1 MDDTRDLGAQIHQN
15 HNCYRL
21 QNRRTSSVCILI
33 DRIGIQYSVVESY
46 NRSTVTVNDVSNVN
60 QSTKFSRLV
69 YFVLLIVLYCN
80 RSVAT
85 VFIQHFESFIRT
97 NPANVPVNTRS
108 MSQRSIT
115 SFFNITPKA
124 KEKKEIKDEVT
135 PSPDTST
142 SNESTPVNGNAK
154 RVKRSRS
161 SSSETEVKREEPS
174 PPTPEKKKKVKRQR
188 IESSDSEAEQPSCSE
203 DKPTEIKLEKSEQ
216 PKTYDS
222 PKNKKSKAKPDRKI
236 KVDKSDVEKKVK
248 VEKKSPSPKISPKN
262 DVKKS
267 PASYF
272 TVKAGKTDENSKS
285 NGAKTDNIE
294 DGEKDNVKK
303 VAEVDYNPAK
313 AKYHPIH
320 DACWSKGQEIPY
332 LALSKTLEAIEATSA
347 RLKMIEILSNYFR
360 SVIVLTPEDLLPSI
374 YLCLNQLAPAYHS
387 LELGECFFVTVTM
400 RI

>member
-69 YFVLLIVLYCN
+69 YFVLL
-80 RSVAT
+80 
-85 VFIQHFESFIRT
+85 T